1 MIRAKY
7 HGKKIIAG
15 VDICQRLSGGA
26 LKMAAFEKL
35 LVDYNLGE
43 KGAVVLIQR
52 YRIVSYHTIPYHTY
66 IYKLDCGNRYVG
78 AFGQVRASR
87 TSRPPQQICARW

>member
-1 MIRAKY
+1 MSRAKY

-52 YRIVSYHTIPYHTY
+52 YRIGTTVCVYHTIPYIGETW
-66 IYKLDCGNRYVG
+66 K
-78 AFGQVRASR
+78 S
-87 TSRPPQQICARW
+87 